1 MGALISHTETAVISV
16 GAGFPWMG
24 LRNKKGNDG
33 GAQKQ
38 VVEDN
43 LNLISVNLL
52 DVFFL
57 FFYNL
62 QPFVDVLLTVRTISS
77 YNKSNTKQQES
88 EYSP

>member
-24 LRNKKGNDG
+24 LRDKKGNDG

-43 LNLISVNLL
+43 LNLISVNL
-52 DVFFL
+52 
-57 FFYNL
+57 FFYSFITYN
-62 QPFVDVLLTVRTISS
+62 PLLMFC
-77 YNKSNTKQQES
+77 
-88 EYSP
+88 

>member
-52 DVFFL
+52 DVFF
-57 FFYNL
+57 F
-62 QPFVDVLLTVRTISS
+62 VLL
-77 YNKSNTKQQES
+77 
-88 EYSP
+88 